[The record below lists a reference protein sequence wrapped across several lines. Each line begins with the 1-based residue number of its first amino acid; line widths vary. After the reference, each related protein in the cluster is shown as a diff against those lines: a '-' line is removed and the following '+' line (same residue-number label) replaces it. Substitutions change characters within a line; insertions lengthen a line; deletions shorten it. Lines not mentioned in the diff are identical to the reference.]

1 MKKTFSQ
8 GAKSWGEFEEAMGH
22 FITRLKDTSP
32 ELLVEQ
38 KAARVALTKSS
49 FRIGQVVFCFFLLFF
64 PFFFPEG
71 GARGAHTELFCIGQ
85 VLA

>member
-8 GAKSWGEFEEAMGH
+8 GAKSWGEFEEAMAH

-32 ELLVEQ
+32 ELQVEQ

-49 FRIGQVVFCFFLLFF
+49 FRIGQVVFCFSLLFF
-64 PFFFPEG
+64 PFFSFQKA
-71 GARGAHTELFCIGQ
+71 ARVALTQ
-85 VLA
+85 SSSV

>member
-22 FITRLKDTSP
+22 FITLLKDTSP
-32 ELLVEQ
+32 ELQVEQ

-49 FRIGQVVFCFFLLFF
+49 FRIGQVVFCFFFSFF
-64 PFFFPEG
+64 QKA
-71 GARGAHTELFCIGQ
+71 ARVAPTQ
-85 VLA
+85 SSPV